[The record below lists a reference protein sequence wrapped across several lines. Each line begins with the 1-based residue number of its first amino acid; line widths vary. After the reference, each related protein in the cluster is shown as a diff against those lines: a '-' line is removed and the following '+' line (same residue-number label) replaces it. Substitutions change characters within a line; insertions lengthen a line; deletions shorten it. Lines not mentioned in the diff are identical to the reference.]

1 MVKGALGPGGGPV
14 PIDGCSV
21 SYAHPEQS
29 LGGCARVNNWRE
41 DAQPEW
47 PEAASGTQPTRR
59 GGGGTQ
65 AFPDTSAFR
74 PEPAAADETAVL
86 PRAVPG
92 TGPSG
97 APDSGSPAAGGG
109 EDLTELLSAF
119 DRFDRT
125 EVLPSA
131 GRRGEAPRT
140 PSAGDAFT
148 PRGAGNGPAPADAF
162 PPVAETRESPAAI
175 RDPWDAADDA
185 VTHDP
190 HEVTIQLDSVNLQ
203 MDGSLRGAKAAPSGS
218 EASDGPVF
226 VDESGRRS
234 RRFRRIGMAV
244 ALACAVYAVVIV
256 VTLMSG
262 NSNAPWL
269 PVQDQKED
277 TPAGKVDTSPLPA
290 ESAST
295 DGPDGAS
302 PGASPSTSDGV
313 TSSPGTSATV
323 PGATATD
330 EAPDAT
336 TDPEPTTSKKPTTGT
351 GTGGTSPKP
360 DPTDTATAPDPGP
373 TETATEEPTPPDDE
387 TETTGGGEAGGGTG
401 ADSVAVGQSQNL
413 TAHSHDPYPE
423 QTF

>member
-1 MVKGALGPGGGPV
+1 M
-14 PIDGCSV
+14 
-21 SYAHPEQS
+21 
-29 LGGCARVNNWRE
+29 NNWRE

-47 PEAASGTQPTRR
+47 PEAAPGTQPTQL

-65 AFPDTSAFR
+65 AFPNTSGYR
-74 PEPAAADETAVL
+74 PEPAGGDETAVL
-86 PRAVPG
+86 PKAVPG
-92 TGPSG
+92 AGGP
-97 APDSGSPAAGGG
+97 DAAGG

-131 GRRGEAPRT
+131 GRRGEAPRHA
-140 PSAGDAFT
+140 SASDAFT
-148 PRGAGNGPAPADAF
+148 PRGAGNGPAPADPF

-175 RDPWDAADDA
+175 RDPWDTADDA

-203 MDGSLRGAKAAPSGS
+203 LDGSLRGAKAGPSGS

-256 VTLMSG
+256 VTVMSG

-269 PVQDQKED
+269 PVQEPKKD

-302 PGASPSTSDGV
+302 PGASPSASDGV
-313 TSSPGTSATV
+313 TPSAGATAAV
-323 PGATATD
+323 PGATATG

-336 TDPEPTTSKKPTTGT
+336 TDPEPTATKKPTTGT
-351 GTGGTSPKP
+351 GAGGTTSRP
-360 DPTDTATAPDPGP
+360 DPTNTATVPDPGP
-373 TETATEEPTPPDDE
+373 TATETGEPTPPEE
-387 TETTGGGEAGGGTG
+387 TETSGGGEAGGGTG
-401 ADSVAVGQSQNL
+401 ADSVAVGQAQNL
-413 TAHSHDPYPE
+413 TADSHDPYPE
-423 QTF
+423 HTL

>member
-1 MVKGALGPGGGPV
+1 MPGGGPA
-14 PIDGCSV
+14 G
-21 SYAHPEQS
+21 
-29 LGGCARVNNWRE
+29 
-41 DAQPEW
+41 
-47 PEAASGTQPTRR
+47 ASGS
-59 GGGGTQ
+59 GG
-65 AFPDTSAFR
+65 
-74 PEPAAADETAVL
+74 PAAAD
-86 PRAVPG
+86 
-92 TGPSG
+92 
-97 APDSGSPAAGGG
+97 G

-125 EVLPSA
+125 EALPSA
-131 GRRGEAPRT
+131 GRRGEAPRN
-140 PSAGDAFT
+140 AAANDAFQ
-148 PRGAGNGPAPADAF
+148 PRGARNGPAPADPF
-162 PPVAETRESPAAI
+162 PPVTEVRESPAAI

-185 VTHDP
+185 ATHDP

-203 MDGSLRGAKAAPSGS
+203 MDGSLRGAKAGPNGS

-302 PGASPSTSDGV
+302 PGAGPSASDGV
-313 TSSPGTSATV
+313 TPSAGATAAV
-323 PGATATD
+323 PGATATG

-336 TDPEPTTSKKPTTGT
+336 TDPEPTTSKKPTTGS
-351 GTGGTSPKP
+351 GTGGTTPKP
-360 DPTDTATAPDPGP
+360 DPTDTATEPAPGP
-373 TETATEEPTPPDDE
+373 TETETGEPTPPEE
-387 TETTGGGEAGGGTG
+387 TESTGGGEAGGGTG
-401 ADSVAVGQSQNL
+401 ADSVAAGQPQNL

-423 QTF
+423 HTL